1 MEEQVAT
8 NNTAKAQKQQEY
20 LENAKQIEALRQKL
34 IDNTDATGKSAESIQ
49 EQIDGLLASNDAIV
63 EQCGQLDLLNSSLM
77 ESIGIYQQW
86 KDAQNA
92 SESGNMFDDAITAS
106 KQIDDVLNNTDSDIY
121 GRVGR
126 KDYQASLDFLIPDTV
141 DSTDENAINS
151 YLSSIDNLFTHNENG
166 ERAGLNIEEF
176 CQQAMN
182 KGLMVL
188 DEAGENYQVAGG
200 KTMEDFAEGMNLS
213 MPMVQAMFGE
223 MQEFGAN
230 FDWSDEGIQSMGD
243 IAMAA
248 TEASEALRSVAGNE
262 DLKINLDVSDLETT
276 EEKCSAL
283 DDTISEMN
291 SVKAKVGV
299 DSSEVDRCK
308 YHNSVLCSSETRV
321 GSPSC
326 NEC

>member
-1 MEEQVAT
+1 MPSR
-8 NNTAKAQKQQEY
+8 
-20 LENAKQIEALRQKL
+20 LKL
-34 IDNTDATGKSAESIQ
+34 CARNSLDNTDATGKSAESIQ

-176 CQQAMN
+176 CQQ
-182 KGLMVL
+182 
-188 DEAGENYQVAGG
+188 
-200 KTMEDFAEGMNLS
+200 
-213 MPMVQAMFGE
+213 
-223 MQEFGAN
+223 
-230 FDWSDEGIQSMGD
+230 
-243 IAMAA
+243 
-248 TEASEALRSVAGNE
+248 
-262 DLKINLDVSDLETT
+262 
-276 EEKCSAL
+276 
-283 DDTISEMN
+283 
-291 SVKAKVGV
+291 
-299 DSSEVDRCK
+299 
-308 YHNSVLCSSETRV
+308 
-321 GSPSC
+321 C
-326 NEC
+326 NE

>member
-1 MEEQVAT
+1 
-8 NNTAKAQKQQEY
+8 
-20 LENAKQIEALRQKL
+20 
-34 IDNTDATGKSAESIQ
+34 
-49 EQIDGLLASNDAIV
+49 
-63 EQCGQLDLLNSSLM
+63 
-77 ESIGIYQQW
+77 
-86 KDAQNA
+86 
-92 SESGNMFDDAITAS
+92 MFDDAITAS

-151 YLSSIDNLFTHNENG
+151 YLSSIDNLFTHNEDG

-176 CQQAMN
+176 CQQAMD

-230 FDWSDEGIQSMGD
+230 FDWSDEGIQTMGD
-243 IAMAA
+243 IAVAA
-248 TEASEALRSVAGNE
+248 TEASEALRSVTGNE
-262 DLKINLDVSDLETT
+262 DLKINLDVSNLETT

-291 SVKAKVGV
+291 T
-299 DSSEVDRCK
+299 
-308 YHNSVLCSSETRV
+308 VLSLIHI
-321 GSPSC
+321 
-326 NEC
+326 

>member
-1 MEEQVAT
+1 MEELDV
-8 NNTAKAQKQQEY
+8 K
-20 LENAKQIEALRQKL
+20 IIKL
-34 IDNTDATGKSAESIQ
+34 LWI
-49 EQIDGLLASNDAIV
+49 
-63 EQCGQLDLLNSSLM
+63 
-77 ESIGIYQQW
+77 
-86 KDAQNA
+86 
-92 SESGNMFDDAITAS
+92 
-106 KQIDDVLNNTDSDIY
+106 
-121 GRVGR
+121 
-126 KDYQASLDFLIPDTV
+126 FLFLDTV

-223 MQEFGAN
+223 MQEFWSK

-262 DLKINLDVSDLETT
+262 I
-276 EEKCSAL
+276 
-283 DDTISEMN
+283 
-291 SVKAKVGV
+291 
-299 DSSEVDRCK
+299 
-308 YHNSVLCSSETRV
+308 
-321 GSPSC
+321 
-326 NEC
+326 